1 MFRPTL
7 RSFLLDNVLSK
18 PLLGQG
24 FLILEKKKY
33 FNQGNSLVWK
43 LFLLLSSKEWRITI
57 ELVILALDWNHLGL
71 CDHHCFKQIFSY
83 LCTGGWRLTET
94 FCRGWV
100 ELLVLKICST
110 CLSHTSFYWDY
121 KHSWKSLFSAEFHSR
136 KHTEYSCG
144 SQIDNGDRFEQFVQL
159 TLVQFRCTHVFQYM
173 LLSLLRTI
181 PVTVPLNDTFFWS
194 QWTSFIDIS
203 RICQSWQL

>member
-1 MFRPTL
+1 MKNNNWISYSCTWLKPFRAMW
-7 RSFLLDNVLSK
+7 SSLLQADFQLS
-18 PLLGQG
+18 L
-24 FLILEKKKY
+24 Y
-33 FNQGNSLVWK
+33 
-43 LFLLLSSKEWRITI
+43 
-57 ELVILALDWNHLGL
+57 
-71 CDHHCFKQIFSY
+71 
-83 LCTGGWRLTET
+83 WRLKTET

-100 ELLVLKICST
+100 ELLVVKICST

-144 SQIDNGDRFEQFVQL
+144 SQIDNRDRFEQFVQL

-181 PVTVPLNDTFFWS
+181 PVTVPLNETFFWS
-194 QWTSFIDIS
+194 QWASFIDIS
-203 RICQSWQL
+203 RICQYWQL